1 MTTTV
6 HSCESTQERARSEYK
21 AQCECGQWYILKDT
35 VIKAVPAFVADKI
48 ETSKPTKTDPFMA
61 VERTASGLVKPLVN
75 PLSGGNEP
83 ARDPSISYVA
93 RDVASFT
100 TNVTI
105 NRHDVMKLHSY
116 GSTFESV
123 LADLAHAITR
133 HFGVPSKITHMAYY
147 VHSSGKTYMAF
158 RCKHGVYFTHSADR
172 LVNLDNFL
180 LNPLW
185 KHDAKRFKDSDTTMN
200 TVRSIRINHGYKQM
214 FEVRFT

>member
-116 GSTFESV
+116 GSTFES
-123 LADLAHAITR
+123 
-133 HFGVPSKITHMAYY
+133 AYY